1 MTTLTSK
8 LRVSRLQSFGNHV
21 GELTNSVKFVLQHF
35 SNRLGWFVGTRG
47 EFVNK
52 VASKLNK
59 KINPKKSKQIKIK
72 RVKPAKPQPSVSKAR
87 THNATKKVQEKEMII
102 IDEKQ
107 GLIFENEKTMFG
119 YFSNAIKE
127 FEKKY
132 EKNYNPS
139 KDFSYP
145 EQAELENLLE
155 DTLDDPDEI
164 WVDESSFDDLKIHVL
179 VKAIESDKQPFH
191 YVAVVYINTEENYP
205 SFVFIH
211 FPTKD
216 LNMVEAFRENE
227 IVFHRKLEAIQFAAI
242 DGDSLLEGDYLA
254 IGLLEAMLVIRSDK
268 DIPAE
273 KFRDY
278 AELRESTIESP
289 DEIWSK
295 VESSGHVLVTFIK
308 EFPDQGVNDLHYIV
322 VTEEDPETQV
332 NSLLFSFPTN
342 DTSLVDRYRQGENL
356 EAEEVLT
363 ESSH

>member
-1 MTTLTSK
+1 M
-8 LRVSRLQSFGNHV
+8 
-21 GELTNSVKFVLQHF
+21 
-35 SNRLGWFVGTRG
+35 
-47 EFVNK
+47 NK

-59 KINPKKSKQIKIK
+59 KIKPKKSKQIKIK
-72 RVKPAKPQPSVSKAR
+72 RVKPAPVKSKASA
-87 THNATKKVQEKEMII
+87 HKATKKVQEKELII

-119 YFSNAIKE
+119 YFSSAIKE
-127 FEKKY
+127 LEKKY
-132 EKNYNPS
+132 ENFYNEKN
-139 KDFSYP
+139 DFSYA
-145 EQAELENLLE
+145 EQADLEYLLE

-164 WVDESSFDDLKIHVL
+164 WLDEGSFEDLKVHVL
-179 VKAIESDKQPFH
+179 VKAIETEKENFH

-216 LNMVEAFRENE
+216 LDLVEAFREDE

-254 IGLLEAMLVIRSDK
+254 IGLLEAMLVIRSEK
-268 DIPAE
+268 DIVPE

-278 AELRESTIESP
+278 AELRESTIDSP

-295 VESSGHVLVTFIK
+295 VESAGHTLVTFIK
-308 EFPDQGVNDLHYIV
+308 EFPDQGVEDLHYLVI
-322 VTEEDPETQV
+322 TEEDPETQI

-342 DTSLVDRYRQGENL
+342 DISLVDRYRQGENL